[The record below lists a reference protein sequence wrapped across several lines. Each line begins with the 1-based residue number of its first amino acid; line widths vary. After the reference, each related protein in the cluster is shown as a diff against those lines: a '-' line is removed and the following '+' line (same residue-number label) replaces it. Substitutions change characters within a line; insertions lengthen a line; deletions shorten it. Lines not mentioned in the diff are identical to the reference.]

1 MTLLFRVLYAVHAK
15 GTHHKLALDAVRFLT
30 VGDAEG
36 WQRLVLKHAE
46 TYMVGAKAPDTEFKD
61 FKNHVLH
68 PRDNYWGGAPDAVEQ
83 WYGNLV
89 AALKAESWEEAV
101 RAAGVL
107 SHYLSDPLHP
117 FHTAQS
123 EAENAIHAAF
133 EWSVNRAYDQLWR
146 EEPGDNGGAAIA
158 VGQGEGWLREL
169 VVRGAEKANVHYEKL
184 IAHYSIEA
192 GVVDPPSGLDPV
204 ARRTVS
210 ELLHTAARTIA
221 VVLDRAILEAG
232 VKPPEVALALDT
244 LLVTLA
250 IPKQMLLKRI
260 GDAEDRRQVELMY
273 DELKATGRVVYNLP
287 LDDRTV
293 RDLHAREVVA
303 PREAAKAA
311 ARSLCI
317 ASGGR
322 PAVAAQADIAEAT
335 VEVVRATRPEAGLS
349 SLTPRPA
356 SPRTAMAGESAQ
368 PPPLPPMARAGAND
382 GPEDAVLAAA
392 AAASRPREV
401 RIYLEPADD
410 IEKAPA
416 IGPKTASRLAEA
428 GVRTVAEL
436 LDADA
441 DSLAARLGRSDTTGD
456 TVRRWQEQARLVCS
470 VPGLRGMQSQLLVG
484 AGYRTLESIA
494 AADADK
500 LCADVLS
507 YSTTSEGQRI
517 LRDTA
522 PPDIAR
528 IKLWAEAARTARAA

>member
-30 VGDAEG
+30 AGDAEG

-46 TYMVGAKAPDTEFKD
+46 TYMTGAKAPDTEFKD

-83 WYGNLV
+83 WYAKLV

-146 EEPGDNGGAAIA
+146 EGPGEGGGEAISA
-158 VGQGEGWLREL
+158 SQGDGWLRDL

-210 ELLHTAARTIA
+210 GLLHTAARTIA
-221 VVLDRAILEAG
+221 VVLDRAIAEAG

-244 LLVTLA
+244 LLATLA
-250 IPKQMLLKRI
+250 IPRQMLLKRI

-273 DELKATGRVVYNLP
+273 DELKATGRVVDNLP

-293 RDLHAREVVA
+293 RDLHAREVLA
-303 PREAAKAA
+303 PREAAKSASRA
-311 ARSLCI
+311 QCI

-322 PAVAAQADIAEAT
+322 SAVPDGLANPEAT
-335 VEVVRATRPEAGLS
+335 VEVVRAPRSETGLS
-349 SLTPRPA
+349 SLTVRPSLSRVA
-356 SPRTAMAGESAQ
+356 TDAVE
-368 PPPLPPMARAGAND
+368 PPPLPVTAQVASE

-392 AAASRPREV
+392 AAASRPMP
-401 RIYLEPADD
+401 RIYLAPADD

-416 IGPKTASRLAEA
+416 IGPKTAARLAEV

-436 LDADA
+436 LDADPDA
-441 DSLAARLGRSDTTGD
+441 VAARLGRSDTSGA

-484 AGYRTLESIA
+484 AGYRTLEAIA
-494 AADADK
+494 AAEADR
-500 LCADVLS
+500 LCADVLA
-507 YSTTSEGQRI
+507 YATTAEGQRI

-528 IKLWAEAARTARAA
+528 IKLWAEAARTVRAA